1 MAMDTTPDTK
11 LIQDGVIV
19 SKRNEKYLKRD
30 SSGIWQLNFRV
41 PARFGGKLIRQSLFT
56 EDFDVASSIRDRFV
70 VPILAL
76 SSGIAAL
83 EEIGKSIISAEGAAI
98 DHLSQLKNIINASDG
113 ISLSDAYE
121 KYLIWMA
128 KSSGYRPGTQKK
140 YVVASIG

>member
-83 EEIGKSIISAEGAAI
+83 EEIGKCFPHGHYAPRSYRSVFAISR
-98 DHLSQLKNIINASDG
+98 
-113 ISLSDAYE
+113 
-121 KYLIWMA
+121 IWHPG
-128 KSSGYRPGTQKK
+128 SS
-140 YVVASIG
+140 SCL